1 MPIIQRP
8 GVLGI
13 MLCDQVLFEQG
24 TQKPTLVGVF
34 TGIAATSFPSVPQRF
49 DLFAALT
56 DGLGQGAVDLAIT
69 RLETDEEI
77 AAQSMELTFPD
88 PLHVI
93 NLRFRFRELSFPAPG
108 SYVFALLVNG
118 DEIAQRRVQVYQV
131 EDLP

>member
-8 GVLGI
+8 GALGI

-34 TGIAATSFPSVPQRF
+34 TGIGVTEFPSAPQRF
-49 DLFAALT
+49 DFFAALT
-56 DGLGQGAVDLAIT
+56 DGLGQGDIDLVVD
-69 RLETDEEI
+69 RLDPEERI
-77 AAQSMELTFPD
+77 AHHSLELSFPD

-93 NLRFRFRELSFPAPG
+93 NLRFRFRELSFPAAG
-108 SYVFALLVNG
+108 SYVFALQVDG
-118 DEIAQRRVQVYQV
+118 DEIAQRRVQVHQV